1 MTAEMRSERS
11 LHCCEPSVNSE
22 KNVCLSLY
30 FPLHPPRTLEKGYT
44 VLSHETV
51 GAEESS
57 AMAGKLCMGVFLPV

>member
-1 MTAEMRSERS
+1 MRSERS

-22 KNVCLSLY
+22 KSVCLIY
-30 FPLHPPRTLEKGYT
+30 IFPLHPPRTLEKGYT